1 MEQHIQILSQDA
13 CSCSGT
19 RELRKYQEA
28 LLLEGR
34 VIKMREKL
42 LGPDHRD
49 TLNIK
54 HNHALTLEKLKR
66 YKKAEKL
73 EEEVIERCKRIFGPN
88 HKDTLESKFN
98 NAYALSKLGKIKEAE
113 MLSGDHI

>member
-1 MEQHIQILSQDA
+1 MSYEVSYA
-13 CSCSGT
+13 
-19 RELRKYQEA
+19 RELKYGIEHPDTLTSMHGHAVVLKKLRKYQEA

-54 HNHALTLEKLKR
+54 HNYALTL
-66 YKKAEKL
+66 
-73 EEEVIERCKRIFGPN
+73 
-88 HKDTLESKFN
+88 
-98 NAYALSKLGKIKEAE
+98 
-113 MLSGDHI
+113 